1 MERGLRLKLLNYTIM
16 QYTIMMQKIPGD
28 NSVYVAQLTN
38 TQEAYNYMMYEE
50 ANTKKTELESLDHT
64 GRIYTISSYNDEI
77 NLSEE

>member
-1 MERGLRLKLLNYTIM
+1 M

-28 NSVYVAQLTN
+28 NSVYVAQLDN
-38 TQEAYNYMMYEE
+38 TQEAYNYTMYEE

-64 GRIYTISSYNDEI
+64 GRIYTLASYNDEI

>member
-1 MERGLRLKLLNYTIM
+1 M

-38 TQEAYNYMMYEE
+38 IQEAYNYTTYEE

-64 GRIYTISSYNDEI
+64 SRVYTIASYNDEI
-77 NLSEE
+77 NLSEEQFQLLKR